1 MPRHRGRKV
10 AEAGS
15 PGVWA
20 PRKGIPEPG
29 GLHKER
35 PLVLREPGREESW
48 RQSLLLPPAL
58 PPQQSESRGDPTAA
72 APGAFKWQQGLG
84 QGSWACWDL

>member
-29 GLHKER
+29 GLHEER
-35 PLVLREPGREESW
+35 PLALREPGREESW
-48 RQSLLLPPAL
+48 
-58 PPQQSESRGDPTAA
+58 
-72 APGAFKWQQGLG
+72 
-84 QGSWACWDL
+84 